1 MRLVLAED
9 SVLLREGLT
18 QILTRFGH
26 EVCAG
31 VGDAPA
37 LLDAVA
43 AHDPDAVVTDVR
55 MPPGLRDEGLRAA
68 LALRAE
74 RPALPV
80 LVLSQ
85 YVENSYAAELLATGD
100 GVGYLLKDRVGEV
113 TEFVEALER
122 VVAGGTA
129 IDAEV
134 VRRLLAPDRRPAALR
149 RLTAREHE
157 VLAAMAEGRSNG
169 AIARA
174 LVVSEAAVVKHV
186 GSILT
191 KLDLPPAPDDH
202 RRVLAVLAYL
212 RHPERSRGAVP
223 PAAPRT

>member
-1 MRLVLAED
+1 MIAED

-18 QILTRFGH
+18 QIVGRFGH

-31 VGDAPA
+31 VGNATE
-37 LLDAVA
+37 LLHAVA
-43 AHDPDAVVTDVR
+43 AHEPDLVVTDVR

-68 LALRAE
+68 LELRAE

-85 YVENSYAAELLATGD
+85 YVENSYASELLATGD
-100 GVGYLLKDRVGEV
+100 GVGYLLKDRVGQV
-113 TEFVEALER
+113 TEFVDALER
-122 VVAGGTA
+122 VVAGGTV
-129 IDAEV
+129 IDPEV
-134 VRRLLAPDRRPAALR
+134 VRRLLARQRADSPLD
-149 RLTAREHE
+149 RLTARERE

-169 AIARA
+169 GIARA

-186 GSILT
+186 RSILT

-212 RHPERSRGAVP
+212 RR
-223 PAAPRT
+223 